1 MHIENVL
8 YQADHAEES
17 SQVQDQQ
24 GYTKEEGREWGR
36 GKGKE
41 GKRKEGQDNHKILKL
56 YL

>member
-1 MHIENVL
+1 MSYIRLIMV
-8 YQADHAEES
+8 AVAEES
-17 SQVQDQQ
+17 SQFQDQQ
-24 GYTKEEGREWGR
+24 GYTKEEGREGGR